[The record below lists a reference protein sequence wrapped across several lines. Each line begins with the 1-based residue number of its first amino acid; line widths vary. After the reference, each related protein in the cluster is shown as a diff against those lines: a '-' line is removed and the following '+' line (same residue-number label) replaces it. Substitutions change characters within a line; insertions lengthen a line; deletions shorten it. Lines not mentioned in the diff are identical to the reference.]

1 MGPLGIFQNLKI
13 ILHQI
18 FFQHEFNFAVVC
30 SFTGLKSATPLQN
43 LGYCLQQQMTHIQ
56 RSLNYINILLFVLT
70 EPEGCTSTKE
80 ELRDRCWDCGSWR
93 ESLNVHLKLILA
105 MGLGNP
111 TFSAL
116 SD

>member
-1 MGPLGIFQNLKI
+1 MNLI
-13 ILHQI
+13 
-18 FFQHEFNFAVVC
+18 FAVVC
-30 SFTGLKSATPLQN
+30 SFIGLKSTTPLQN
-43 LGYCLQQQMTHIQ
+43 LGYCLKQQMIHIQ
-56 RSLNYINILLFVLT
+56 RSLNYINILLLFVLT
-70 EPEGCTSTKE
+70 QPEGCTSTKE
-80 ELRDRCWDCGSWR
+80 TLRDRCCDCGSWR